1 MIFGLLGCKMDPF
14 FIQPDKHGDFQPWS
28 YSLVGMFTE
37 WLQYD
42 WIHLQCSEECGRG
55 VQTRMVRCADPS
67 GCDEKRKP
75 VDSRACSS
83 DRKCAT
89 QSFKWFT
96 GPWSPCSDPCA
107 INGKMS
113 REVVCLVYNRGQHR
127 IGSGCPARER
137 PDPERPCPPNLL
149 RADCQPQWFVSD
161 WSQVSITSRCN
172 TKQITYSPPWNRIP

>member
-1 MIFGLLGCKMDPF
+1 
-14 FIQPDKHGDFQPWS
+14 
-28 YSLVGMFTE
+28 
-37 WLQYD
+37 
-42 WIHLQCSEECGRG
+42 
-55 VQTRMVRCADPS
+55 MVRCADPS
-67 GCDEKRKP
+67 GCDEKKKP

-149 RADCQPQWFVSD
+149 RADCQPQWFVGD
-161 WSQVSITSRCN
+161 WSQVSIMLFVFSRN
-172 TKQITYSPPWNRIP
+172 SYYSSNLTYLNKRIILFAVLGDLRQYAAGPPSYLPGLFRCPRGHMSGTAPRH